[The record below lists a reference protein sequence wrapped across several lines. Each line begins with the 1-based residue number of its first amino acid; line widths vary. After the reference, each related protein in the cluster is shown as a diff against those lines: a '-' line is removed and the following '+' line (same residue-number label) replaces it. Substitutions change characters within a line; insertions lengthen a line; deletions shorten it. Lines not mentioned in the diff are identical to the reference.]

1 MKHKYSVSL
10 DAAQKQL
17 VISEYAELDKEIFSL
32 LCEERYS
39 QEGLRTALA
48 GGTDALIAAFRTRN
62 FYPTYTF
69 AVRIAAA
76 ITTLLTQDSA
86 DPVEIVL
93 DDADFLSR
101 QVAEPPER
109 VDSEEESDD
118 IDDLLDDNVDEEF
131 DDIDIDKINSGIK
144 IADDDAADI
153 EEEV

>member
-1 MKHKYSVSL
+1 MKHKYNVSR
-10 DAAQKQL
+10 DEAQKQL
-17 VISEYAELDKEIFSL
+17 IIREYAELDKEIFSL
-32 LCEERYS
+32 CDERYA
-39 QEGLRTALA
+39 EDAIRTAMTA
-48 GGTDALIAAFRTRN
+48 GTDALIAAFRTRN

-69 AVRIAAA
+69 AARIAAA
-76 ITTLLTQDSA
+76 IVTLFEQDSP

-93 DDADFLSR
+93 DDADFLNR

-109 VDSEEESDD
+109 VETEEESED
-118 IDDLLDDNVDEEF
+118 IDDLLGDSVEEEF

>member
-1 MKHKYSVSL
+1 MKHKYSVFR
-10 DAAQKQL
+10 DTAQKQL
-17 VISEYAELDKEIFSL
+17 VICEHAELDKEIFSL

-39 QEGLRTALA
+39 EETLRTAMA
-48 GGTDALIAAFRTRN
+48 SGTDALIGAFRTRN

-69 AVRIAAA
+69 AVRIAEA
-76 ITTLLTQDSA
+76 IALLLGQDQA

-101 QVAEPPER
+101 QVAEPPPR
-109 VDSEEESDD
+109 VETEEESED

-144 IADDDAADI
+144 IADDDVADI